1 MLILSIDTCLGACS
15 CAVVSDDRPLAS
27 AFEPM
32 TRGHQERL
40 ASMVEAT
47 MSEANIGFA
56 DLDRIAVTVGPGSFT
71 GLRVGLAFAKGLGL
85 ALGKPVVGVGAL
97 EALGAEEPG
106 RTLALADARR
116 GQVYWQAFEDGRPLN
131 EASASTL
138 DDAAAFFVPDIVT
151 GPGADLVA
159 GRFAGASITGRPAP
173 DPVVI
178 ARIGAATLDPER
190 PRPLYLRTPD
200 AKLPG
205 GVEPEWQT

>member
-1 MLILSIDTCLGACS
+1 MLTLSIDTCLGACS
-15 CAVVSDDRPLAS
+15 CAVVRDDRPLAS

-40 ASMVEAT
+40 ATMVETVMAQ
-47 MSEANIGFA
+47 ADLAFA

-116 GQVYWQAFEDGRPLN
+116 GQVYWQAFDNGRPLN

-138 DDAAAFFVPDIVT
+138 EDAIAFFDPDIVT
-151 GPGADLVA
+151 GPGADLA
-159 GRFAGASITGRPAP
+159 AARFPAASLTARPAP
-173 DPVVI
+173 DPVAV
-178 ARIGAATLDPER
+178 ARLGASRLDPAP
-190 PRPLYLRTPD
+190 PRPLYLRSPD

-205 GVEPEWQT
+205 GVEPEWPT